1 MSRRANLLASLGL
14 LAAVLV
20 ACPTRADASWGGV
33 FDLEFGLKGM
43 GGYDHWTK
51 PDDGPYE
58 VLHQDVAFSND
69 RGGYGAGGGLYI
81 QMRFFKYL
89 GLEIDFLFEDDLLW
103 EHPLDGYDWK
113 TTARRVNMRLPILV
127 QAVLPTRTVR
137 IAVGIG
143 PEFVIPLKTWAE
155 QSSVDELPVA
165 LRDFKFGAD
174 AKTTTR
180 LTFGLNI
187 AIKLWRG
194 ITLPLDLRASYD
206 PAQPDAWTDRVS
218 VPASCAAGQ
227 WSACGRDVYDPAIG
241 YKVHQRNDWD
251 FRLLLGLGFD
261 FPAMLGK

>member
-1 MSRRANLLASLGL
+1 MFLR
-14 LAAVLV
+14 AVLSV
-20 ACPTRADASWGGV
+20 ALIAIATVWSSRADASWGGV

-43 GGYDHWTK
+43 GGYNHWTK

-58 VLHQDVAFSND
+58 LLHQDVAFSND
-69 RGGYGAGGGLYI
+69 RGGYGAGGGLYV

-89 GLEIDFLFEDDLLW
+89 GLEIDFLFEDDRIW
-103 EHPLDGYDWK
+103 EHPLDGYDWQ
-113 TTARRVNMRLPILV
+113 TTARRVNLRLPILV

-143 PEFVIPLKTWAE
+143 PEFVVPIRTWAE
-155 QSSVDELPVA
+155 QSAVDELPASV
-165 LRDFKFGAD
+165 RDYRFRSD
-174 AKTTTR
+174 SKTTTR

-194 ITLPLDLRASYD
+194 ITLPIDLRASYD
-206 PAQPDAWTDRVS
+206 PGQPDDWTGRVE
-218 VPASCAAGQ
+218 PPPSCANLR
-227 WSACGRDVYDPAIG
+227 SAACARDLYDPAIG
-241 YKVHQRNDWD
+241 YKLHQRNDWD